1 LLTQPNCKAKIE
13 MVEGKPRILIYTIRD
28 IQCNEEL
35 TYDYQFKVD
44 VNDRLVCKCKAP
56 NCQGRLT

>member
-1 LLTQPNCKAKIE
+1 
-13 MVEGKPRILIYTIRD
+13 MVNGQPRIFIYTIKD
-28 IQCNEEL
+28 VLANEEL

-44 VNDRLVCKCKAP
+44 TNDRLTCKCKAP

>member
-1 LLTQPNCKAKIE
+1 
-13 MVEGKPRILIYTIRD
+13 MVGGQPRIFIYTIKD
-28 IQCNEEL
+28 VLANEEL

-44 VNDRLVCKCKAP
+44 SNERLTCKCKAP